1 MSIPTVSRLEPPSPH
16 RPHPATDALHNES
29 EQAAAAARRASA
41 VRETNPTQSTSAAT
55 TSHGVH
61 HTATNRKPHGGQ
73 PSARHS
79 TARVCAS
86 KPCATSIAISA
97 RIFHYLRMRRAI
109 DILVAGGLLVALGP
123 LLAVLIAAIRLTS
136 RGGAIYRQQRVGF
149 QGRVFTIFK
158 LRSMRMDAERDTG
171 AVWSQPGDPRVTLLG
186 RFLRWSH
193 FDELP
198 QLYNILRG
206 DMALIGPRPERPEIV
221 ADLGERI
228 PNYLDRLKVL
238 PGVTGLAQVSLPP
251 DSDLQSVRRK
261 TALDRRYVETV
272 SATLDIHI
280 LFCTVM
286 LLFGLQRKVDARTWQ
301 TFATA

>member
-1 MSIPTVSRLEPPSPH
+1 M
-16 RPHPATDALHNES
+16 
-29 EQAAAAARRASA
+29 
-41 VRETNPTQSTSAAT
+41 STSAVSQHESLGHNRPPVASLATKSQSEPNSPPARRPASHRESNSVKTPTT
-55 TSHGVH
+55 TSGDGIH
-61 HTATNRKPHGGQ
+61 HTATVRKPHGG
-73 PSARHS
+73 PPNASHS

-86 KPCATSIAISA
+86 KPTTASLSISA
-97 RIFHYLRMRRAI
+97 RSVRYLRMRRAV
-109 DILVAGGLLVALGP
+109 DILVAGGLLVALSP
-123 LLAVLIAAIRLTS
+123 LLALLIAAVRLTS
-136 RGGAIYRQQRVGF
+136 RGGAIYRQQRVGY
-149 QGRVFTIFK
+149 QGRVFTIYK
-158 LRSMRMDAERDTG
+158 LRSMRLDAERDTG
-171 AVWSQPGDPRVTLLG
+171 AVWSQPGDPRVTLIG
-186 RFLRWSH
+186 RFMRWSH

-228 PNYLDRLKVL
+228 PQYLDRLKVL

-272 SATLDIHI
+272 SAALDLHI

-301 TFATA
+301 SFATA

>member
-1 MSIPTVSRLEPPSPH
+1 MSTPAVSRLEPPGLH
-16 RPHPATDALHNES
+16 RSNPASDALPRES
-29 EQAAAAARRASA
+29 E
-41 VRETNPTQSTSAAT
+41 STPSMSAAT
-55 TSHGVH
+55 RQGVH
-61 HTATNRKPHGGQ
+61 HAATSRKPHGGQ
-73 PSARHS
+73 PSASHS
-79 TARVCAS
+79 TARVCAA
-86 KPCATSIAISA
+86 KPCATPVAISA
-97 RIFHYLRMRRAI
+97 RTLHYLRMRRAI

-123 LLAVLIAAIRLTS
+123 LLAALIAAIRLTS

-149 QGRVFTIFK
+149 QGRVFTIYK
-158 LRSMRMDAERDTG
+158 LRSMRLDAERETG

-272 SATLDIHI
+272 SAALDVHI